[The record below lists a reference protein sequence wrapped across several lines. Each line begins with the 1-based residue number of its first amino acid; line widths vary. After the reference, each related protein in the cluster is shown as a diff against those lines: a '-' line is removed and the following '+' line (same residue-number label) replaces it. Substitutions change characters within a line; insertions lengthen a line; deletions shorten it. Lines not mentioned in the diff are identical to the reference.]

1 MEGCIDLVSSRL
13 FKGARPNTNKLY
25 KIILI
30 GIDNS
35 RNPIPSLTKL
45 SNKKYNPKMR
55 DEAKIISVVTNSN
68 IRDI

>member
-1 MEGCIDLVSSRL
+1 VEGCIELVSSRL
-13 FKGARPNTNKLY
+13 FTGARPKTRRQN

-45 SNKKYNPKMR
+45 SNMKYNAKMR
-55 DEAKIISVVTNSN
+55 DEAKMISLVTNSN